1 MKQSGLSSI
10 HNYEVGTPQLIAL
23 QRALHECAGVLGA
36 RFSGAGT
43 RGACVALV
51 DASQADAV
59 AARVMERYLEEF
71 PEMRGAAQAVVC
83 GLGGGARVATHTR
96 GVSN

>member
-1 MKQSGLSSI
+1 M
-10 HNYEVGTPQLIAL
+10 GTPQLVAL
-23 QRALHECAGVLGA
+23 QRALHECPGVLGA

-51 DASQADAV
+51 EASNADTAAV
-59 AARVMERYLEEF
+59 WVMDRYLEEF

-83 GLGGGARVATHTR
+83 ALGAGARVEKSSTSVT
-96 GVSN
+96 